1 MYEVI
6 IEEDAA
12 LEIEEIYFWYEN
24 KLSGLGERFKEDF
37 DKRIDILSHKP
48 NTFSF
53 LIKIHRRAPLKSFP
67 YFIIYRVIQ
76 NTVIVLSII
85 YAGRNLDELQS
96 EW

>member
-37 DKRIDILSHKP
+37 DKKNRH
-48 NTFSF
+48 
-53 LIKIHRRAPLKSFP
+53 
-67 YFIIYRVIQ
+67 FI
-76 NTVIVLSII
+76 S
-85 YAGRNLDELQS
+85 
-96 EW
+96 